1 MGVYFRQYK
10 EQDFEALE
18 DIVRKTWHYDDLCSP
33 KTAKQLA
40 RVFLTSCLTNYTFS
54 RVAIVDGEVQGVILV
69 KDAAS
74 HRPTFQSRWRQSM
87 AILRLL
93 LSAEGRKV
101 MDIFGSVSRVDE
113 ELLKEAGTKYA
124 GELALFA
131 LSESCRGQGIGKWL
145 YEEGMRY
152 LSYNGVDNFYLFT
165 DTSCNYGFYEHQGL
179 KRRVQRQK
187 EVVVNGMKQ
196 GMNFFIYDNVQ
207 G

>member
-1 MGVYFRQYK
+1 M
-10 EQDFEALE
+10 
-18 DIVRKTWHYDDLCSP
+18 
-33 KTAKQLA
+33 
-40 RVFLTSCLTNYTFS
+40 
-54 RVAIVDGEVQGVILV
+54 
-69 KDAAS
+69 
-74 HRPTFQSRWRQSM
+74 
-87 AILRLL
+87 
-93 LSAEGRKV
+93 
-101 MDIFGSVSRVDE
+101 
-113 ELLKEAGTKYA
+113 LLKEAGTKCA
-124 GELALFA
+124 CVLALFA
-131 LSESCRGQGIGKWL
+131 LCESCRGQGIGKRL